1 MVYLKIRNEV
11 NFVSKKLLTMMIA
24 GMLSINTVFAEN
36 LSLKNLEKQVITLKK
51 LILLVVIFILTFSI
65 AEAGHLEDIAERGTI
80 RIGTT
85 GDYRPMSYYNE
96 KTGEYEGIDAE
107 LSQIIADSLGVKIEY
122 VKTTWPTL
130 TADTLAG
137 KFDIALCGISRNYN
151 RAKIMAMSDGY
162 GVGMFGK
169 TILCRKKDVKK
180 FKTLAD
186 INKPEVRVMINPGGT
201 NEKFA
206 NANLKNSTLIV
217 HNDNADI
224 PNQIAAGNA
233 DIMITE
239 IVEALSYIRM
249 NPNLAAPLINEPF
262 TRHSCG
268 ILMQKGDQEFL
279 NYINF
284 VLAELRMDGT
294 LEKLENKYLR

>member
-1 MVYLKIRNEV
+1 M
-11 NFVSKKLLTMMIA
+11 
-24 GMLSINTVFAEN
+24 
-36 LSLKNLEKQVITLKK
+36 KK
-51 LILLVVIFILTFSI
+51 LILLIVVFVLTLSV
-65 AEAGHLEDIAERGTI
+65 AEAGHLEDISERGTI

-96 KTGEYEGIDAE
+96 QTGEYEGIDAE

-122 VKTTWPTL
+122 VPTTWPTL

-169 TILCRKKDVKK
+169 TILCRKKDAKK

-206 NANLKNSTLIV
+206 NANLKKSTLIV

-239 IVEALSYIRM
+239 IVEALSYIKM

-268 ILMQKGDQEFL
+268 ILMQKGDQELL

>member
-1 MVYLKIRNEV
+1 MKKF
-11 NFVSKKLLTMMIA
+11 FVMMIA
-24 GMLSINTVFAEN
+24 LIFTV
-36 LSLKNLEKQVITLKK
+36 Q
-51 LILLVVIFILTFSI
+51 I
-65 AEAGHLEDIAERGTI
+65 AEAGHLEDIAARGTI

-85 GDYRPMSYYNE
+85 GDYRPMSYFNTE
-96 KTGEYEGIDAE
+96 TGEYEGIDAE
-107 LSQIIADSLGVKIEY
+107 LSEIIADSLGVKIEY
-122 VKTTWPTL
+122 VKTSWPTL
-130 TADTLAG
+130 TKDTLDG

-169 TILCRKKDVKK
+169 TILCRKKDAKK

-206 NANLKNSTLIV
+206 NANLKNAQIIV
-217 HNDNADI
+217 FNENAEI
-224 PNQIAAGNA
+224 PHQISIGNA

-239 IVEALSYIRM
+239 IVEALNYIKLDK
-249 NPNLAAPLINEPF
+249 NLAAPLINEPF

-284 VLAELRMDGT
+284 VLAEWRMDGT